1 MCSEPNAIRKL
12 SLEMASIM
20 QNSAS
25 PTSSA
30 LCTSRNL
37 ISLWIFLFLFYSEHM
52 EYVKLGGVPSPLLM
66 VPYFPFAAY
75 NILTAALTQEYRT
88 MQWFLHL
95 CNHTPQFF
103 YLVKWC
109 IWLSVLVYS
118 IPRDLIFF
126 PEINE
131 TTSELSDINWM
142 WNYLAIHCFIN
153 INQIFK
159 CLR

>member
-1 MCSEPNAIRKL
+1 MLLQPLQL
-12 SLEMASIM
+12 SAQAEIWFLYE
-20 QNSAS
+20 
-25 PTSSA
+25 SS
-30 LCTSRNL
+30 
-37 ISLWIFLFLFYSEHM
+37 FFLFYSEHM
-52 EYVKLGGVPSPLLM
+52 ECVKLGGVPSPLLM

-118 IPRDLIFF
+118 IPMDLIFF
-126 PEINE
+126 
-131 TTSELSDINWM
+131 S
-142 WNYLAIHCFIN
+142 WNYVWQLWSSFIKLN
-153 INQIFK
+153 VELFSNSLFHKHQSNF
-159 CLR
+159 